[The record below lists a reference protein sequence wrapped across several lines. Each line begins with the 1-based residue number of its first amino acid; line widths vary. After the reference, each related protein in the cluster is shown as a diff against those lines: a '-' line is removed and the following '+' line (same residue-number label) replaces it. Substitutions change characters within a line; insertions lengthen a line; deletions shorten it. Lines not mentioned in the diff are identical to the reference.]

1 MKLLITGANGM
12 VAGAA
17 TKYFLQSND
26 QVHSF
31 DRSALDIADRNSVF
45 ARIDEVNPDAV
56 LNCAAFTNVDAAET
70 NETAC
75 YAANAN
81 GPENLALACRE
92 FGAKFLTI
100 STDYVF
106 DGAKD
111 GYYVESDE
119 PNPLSVYAKSK
130 YEGELRTAAANPS
143 AIVLR
148 SGWIYGPGGTNFL
161 SVMPNLL
168 ANDTAIT
175 VVSDSR
181 GTPTYAGDLVMRIRE
196 LIDKDATGIFH
207 AANSGSG
214 TTYFG
219 FANEICH
226 VRGLDASK
234 LKAVTDA
241 DLNRPAQ
248 RPPHSMIRSERE
260 KEFGLTPM
268 PEWAKSLGKYLDQID
283 S

>member
-1 MKLLITGANGM
+1 MKLLITGAMGM

-17 TKYFLQSND
+17 TKYFRQSD
-26 QVHSF
+26 HTVF
-31 DRSALDIADRNSVF
+31 ACDRSELDIGDRNSVF
-45 ARIDEVNPDAV
+45 GRIDEVKPDAV
-56 LNCAAFTNVDAAET
+56 INCAAFTNVDAAET
-70 NETAC
+70 NEAAC
-75 YAANAN
+75 YAANAD

-92 FGAKFLTI
+92 IGVKFLTI

-111 GYYVESDE
+111 GFYVESDK
-119 PNPLSVYAKSK
+119 PKPLSVYAKSK
-130 YEGELRTAAANPS
+130 YEGELRTAAANPD

-161 SVMPNLL
+161 SVMPELL

-181 GTPTYAGDLVMRIRE
+181 GTPTYAGDLVSRIRE
-196 LIDKDATGIFH
+196 LIDKDVTGIFH

-214 TTYFG
+214 TTYYG
-219 FANEICH
+219 FAKEICRI
-226 VRGLDASK
+226 RGLDASK
-234 LKAVTDA
+234 LKAVSDA

-268 PEWAKSLGKYLDQID
+268 PEWAESLGKYLDQID
-283 S
+283 R